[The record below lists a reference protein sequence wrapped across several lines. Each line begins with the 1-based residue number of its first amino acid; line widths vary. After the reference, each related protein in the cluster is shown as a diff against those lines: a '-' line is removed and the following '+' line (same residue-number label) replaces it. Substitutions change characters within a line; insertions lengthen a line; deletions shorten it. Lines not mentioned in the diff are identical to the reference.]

1 MYIPFSRSILAAKNG
16 AAIVV
21 STSAAAPAAAAA
33 VPAVTTADT
42 DNAKAQPAVTAV
54 TVQKKYRKTKE
65 RYRKI

>member
-21 STSAAAPAAAAA
+21 STSAAAAAAAA